1 MLDESEFDRWIRAA
15 RNTFAAATSDLEAH
29 HYSWACFM
37 YQQAGESA
45 AKACLRGT
53 GSLSFGYSVS
63 ALLNSVGFDAQIVDI
78 AKQLDKLYIPTRYA
92 DAWSEGIPDDY
103 YTRENGESAKKG
115 SEAIIEAVLLK
126 WKSLKD
132 EEKRERK

>member
-29 HYSWACFM
+29 HYSWACFK
-37 YQQAGESA
+37 YQQAGEYA
-45 AKACLRGT
+45 AKAFLRGT
-53 GSLSFGYSVS
+53 GSLSFGHSVS
-63 ALLNSVGFDAQIVDI
+63 ALLNSVGFDAHIVDI
-78 AKQLDKLYIPTRYA
+78 GKQLDKLYIPTRYA

-103 YTRENGESAKKG
+103 YTLENGEFAKKS
-115 SEAIIEAVLLK
+115 SEEIIEAVLLK

-132 EEKRERK
+132 EEKREKK